1 MIVQDALEDERFKHS
16 DLVLGPP
23 HIRFYAGA
31 PLEYEMTGS
40 TSLSCS
46 GSGDSRERR
55 GEGEPLPD
63 TVRLGTLCIIDTKP
77 RDLSD
82 GEKRIL
88 LTLTRLAVAEI
99 QMRQRILQE
108 REQILDRAAQSAM
121 KQARDL
127 NATYIGQVAHDLRTP
142 LNSFKLGLQTLAAA
156 ELLDEHNA
164 VLETM
169 QVSAELMQLTTCKA
183 MDYTKLEH
191 SQQLHHGQMAAFS
204 IVDVLRKSKSVVAGY
219 THESKDVDFQFEVVE
234 PLLTTDI
241 ISDHDFVWQMLM
253 NLLCNARKFT
263 TAGHIR
269 TSVSLSEGSEAR
281 KYVRV
286 QVADTGIGFDPAQTH
301 ILFTPFGQLQEFS
314 GGTGLGLW
322 SIKAKAKAL
331 GGSCGVEPNHPKGST
346 FWFEIP
352 YTPGPQRVVRDIPRD
367 FLYTPQG
374 AGNAARASTSHSDDL
389 RRRLANS
396 GARTESH
403 PPGQRC
409 NERVQGVLLNSME
422 QLNASDGEDASSLA
436 AICEG
441 KGLERRASSSGPR
454 RVLLIEDD
462 VPTRILMGH
471 GLRKQ
476 GFIVTEAC
484 NGEEGL
490 CMMQAECYHMVLSD
504 VMMPVIARIVFCVS
518 CLRPCRFIAF
528 AGAADGRDRVLCLC
542 VAPVWFHRMSGC
554 W

>member
-1 MIVQDALEDERFKHS
+1 MIVQDTLEDERFKHS

-31 PLEYEMTGS
+31 PLEYDMTGS
-40 TSLSCS
+40 KSLSRP
-46 GSGDSRERR
+46 GSGDSSERQ

-63 TVRLGTLCIIDTKP
+63 KVRLGTLCIIDTKP

-99 QMRQRILQE
+99 QMRQKILQE
-108 REQILDRAAQSAM
+108 REQMLDRAAQSAM
-121 KQARDL
+121 QQAQDL

-156 ELLDEHNA
+156 GLSDEHNA
-164 VLETM
+164 VLDTM

-219 THESKDVDFQFEVVE
+219 THESKNVDFQFEVSE

-322 SIKAKAKAL
+322 SIKAKANAL
-331 GGSCGVEPNHPKGST
+331 GGSCGVQPNHPKGSV

-352 YTPGPQRVVRDIPRD
+352 YTPGPQHVVRDIPRD
-367 FLYTPQG
+367 FLYTPPA
-374 AGNAARASTSHSDDL
+374 AGNAALVSTSHSDDL
-389 RRRLANS
+389 RRRLTTS
-396 GARTESH
+396 GAHTASYS
-403 PPGQRC
+403 PGQRC
-409 NERVQGVLLNSME
+409 NERVQGVLINSMK
-422 QLNASDGEDASSLA
+422 QLNTSDGTGEDASSLA
-436 AICEG
+436 AVCEG
-441 KGLERRASSSGPR
+441 KGLERRASGSEPR
-454 RVLLIEDD
+454 RLLLIEDD

-471 GLRKQ
+471 GLRKK

-490 CMMQAECYHMVLSD
+490 NMMQAECYHMVLSD
-504 VMMPVIARIVFCVS
+504 VMMPVIARIVFRV
-518 CLRPCRFIAF
+518 CLLRLCAFIAF

-542 VAPVWFHRMSGC
+542 VAPAWFPRMS
-554 W
+554 